1 MLIMSFK
8 LQFLQT
14 HCLIMKLV
22 LSHGPSTA
30 SNELLWNNHIISELS
45 KICKVIYAKPTF
57 TKLENTFTNR
67 DARIDLVLS
76 SNCTDR
82 LSTVLFNIKGITMKK
97 PPKIRTDLMC
107 PGLKDIFAL
116 EHSNEDLEELHGLLL
131 RKWNRS
137 KPSASYIAS
146 EQPVII
152 KPWIF
157 NNRPVKKVVTSGNLL
172 VALNAPNIMKR
183 QYDLSD
189 HRGSRFFQE
198 GPLTKLHDHTASI
211 YHSSGP
217 ISSEGYLKVKPV
229 IYESLDSMPPRL
241 QKWLHGAIDDTV
253 KINQH
258 EQERL
263 DLMLHGFKGFA

>member
-1 MLIMSFK
+1 MSFK

-22 LSHGPSTA
+22 LSHSPSTA

-76 SNCTDR
+76 SNFIDQ
-82 LSTVLFNIKGITMKK
+82 LSTVLFNIKGITMKEQ
-97 PPKIRTDLMC
+97 PNIRTDLMC
-107 PGLKDIFAL
+107 SAIEDIFAL
-116 EHSNEDLEELHGLLL
+116 EHGNEDLKELHNLVL
-131 RKWNRS
+131 RKWNRT
-137 KPSASYIAS
+137 KPNASYMAS
-146 EQPVII
+146 EPPVII
-152 KPWIF
+152 NPWIF
-157 NNRPVKKVVTSGNLL
+157 NNRPIKKVVTSENLL

-189 HRGSRFFQE
+189 HRGSRFFQV
-198 GPLTKLHDHTASI
+198 GPLTKAHDHTATVN
-211 YHSSGP
+211 HPSGP
-217 ISSEGYLKVKPV
+217 ISSETYLKVKPV
-229 IYESLDSMPPRL
+229 IYESLDSMPLRL

-263 DLMLHGFKGFA
+263 DLMLHGFKGFT